1 MPYVREY
8 GVLSANATADVDRQ
22 KSRSWTDIMA
32 TLLAAGVK
40 FSNEL
45 HIPRLELDSRKC
57 THPKYYV
64 RSTPYIFCM
73 YSVCSC
79 LMLLEECLDLEYGV
93 RRKPYYEK
101 MSGVNLPFVVFSPA
115 VCSMQDAMPDSEST
129 RI

>member
-40 FSNEL
+40 LCNEL
-45 HIPRLELDSRKC
+45 HIPRLELDSRKY
-57 THPKYYV
+57 TRPKYYV

-73 YSVCSC
+73 YSVCCWGNAWTWST
-79 LMLLEECLDLEYGV
+79 EYGV
-93 RRKPYYEK
+93 TCIMKRCQVSIYL
-101 MSGVNLPFVVFSPA
+101 S
-115 VCSMQDAMPDSEST
+115 
-129 RI
+129 